1 MFCFVSAAFPVV
13 ERLILIKPSRRR
25 IAPFSMSNQGQFS
38 VKNVMSVRPE
48 SDWDPRADFVRKDQI
63 AAYDEMRQKCP
74 VAHSEYMHWSLFRHA
89 DVMQVLTD
97 HETFSSAVSSHLSV
111 PNGMDPPQHGEY
123 RRIVDRYFTSERIDT
138 FAPICRDIA
147 ARLVAE
153 LPKGAECELM
163 ADFAQAFALEM
174 QSAFLGWPKA
184 LHEPL
189 RLWIKKNH
197 QATLAGDRA
206 AMAAIAF
213 EFDGYIKEML
223 AERRKPDVSASADVT
238 TCLLNERVGER
249 MLTDD
254 EIVSI
259 LRNWTVGELG
269 TMASCVGI
277 VSHYLA
283 SKPAV
288 QQLLREDPALLPAA
302 IDEILRIQAPL
313 IANRRITTKPV
324 TIGGR
329 ELAAGERLSIIW
341 ASVNRDEAVFDDPDT
356 FRLDRDP
363 AQNLLYGAGIHVC
376 PGASLARLELV
387 VIIQELLKQTA
398 NIALVAEKPATIAV
412 YPAGGFS
419 VLPLRID

>member
-1 MFCFVSAAFPVV
+1 
-13 ERLILIKPSRRR
+13 
-25 IAPFSMSNQGQFS
+25 MST
-38 VKNVMSVRPE
+38 RPE
-48 SDWDPRADFVRKDQI
+48 SDWDPRADAVLQDQVTV
-63 AAYDEMRQKCP
+63 YDQMRQRCP

-97 HETFSSAVSSHLSV
+97 HETFSSAASSHLSV
-111 PNGMDPPQHGEY
+111 PNGMDPPRHTEY
-123 RRIVDRYFTSERIDT
+123 RRIIDRYFTPERIAG
-138 FAPICRDIA
+138 FSSACSAIA
-147 ARLVAE
+147 ASLVAK
-153 LPKGAECELM
+153 LSKGSEVELM

-189 RLWIKKNH
+189 RLWIRKNR
-197 QATLAGDRA
+197 QATLEGDRA
-206 AMAAIAF
+206 AMADIAF
-213 EFDGYIKEML
+213 EFDGYIKDML
-223 AERRKPDVSASADVT
+223 GTRRKLGVVASPDVT
-238 TCLLNERVGER
+238 TSLLNERVAGR
-249 MLTDD
+249 LLTDD

-277 VSHYLA
+277 IAHYLA
-283 SKPAV
+283 SHPAV
-288 QQLLREDPALLPAA
+288 QQLLRNDLSILPAA

-324 TIGGR
+324 TLGGR
-329 ELAAGERLSIIW
+329 DLAAGERLSLIW
-341 ASVNRDEAVFDDPDT
+341 ASANRDEVVFKDAAT

-363 AQNLLYGAGIHVC
+363 SQNLLYGAGIHVC
-376 PGASLARLELV
+376 PGAPLARLELLA
-387 VIIQELLKQTA
+387 ITQELLTQTT
-398 NIALVAEKPATIAV
+398 NIALVADKPAVNAV